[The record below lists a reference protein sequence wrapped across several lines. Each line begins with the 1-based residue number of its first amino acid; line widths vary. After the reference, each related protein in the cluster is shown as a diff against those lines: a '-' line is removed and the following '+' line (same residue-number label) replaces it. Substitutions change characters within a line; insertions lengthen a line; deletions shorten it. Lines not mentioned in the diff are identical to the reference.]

1 MLEKIEKFVLRSNKI
16 EDSLEKEYKK
26 LNGIYFTNPYLTTY
40 IIDDLF
46 EHFSDIFKR
55 NIFTKKFLEPC
66 VGVGNFVF
74 AYLEKVK
81 TLNLTHEQY
90 KELINNIYV
99 CDIDK
104 QLLEIYKKDL
114 SNYVEENFNI
124 LLDKEYFKEHIGTGL
139 IFDLINGS
147 EYIPL
152 GKIFPN
158 VNKFDIIVTNPPY
171 KNLKT
176 ERTHYNDEEKYL
188 NDKNKYEEIK
198 KTSKKIFPH
207 SIEGTL
213 NVYKLF
219 VEEIIKNYTYFDSYV
234 SLLIPSSILR
244 DKNCQKLREFI
255 LKNTQLNSIITIEEK
270 AEYIKANQALCNLS
284 LKLGVKKEKDI
295 KIVKNFS
302 HKQNNVILYES
313 LEKIILNENK
323 EMILLDSKEE
333 YDFLAKLETLKKVK
347 DFKCIINSRGELDLT
362 KYKSYITKE
371 IDSYKLLRG
380 KNIKEYF
387 FEESDEYVKEEYI
400 DITKKNKYIIKERI
414 ICQQI
419 ANMNK
424 KKRVTFSYIPQNYIL
439 GNSCNFISVLENNY
453 GIDLY
458 YLLGLFNSKIINWYF
473 KVISSNNHINNY
485 EIDSFPI
492 PLNIEYMKVIS
503 EKVKFYLET
512 QKEDLIEEIEN
523 LVEEIFEIEM
533 KKIYLKNEDKI
544 ICRLKKDLSNFIS
557 NITLE
562 DCEKLLN
569 KEIYI
574 YEILKKYNLD
584 LEKFKL
590 DVCNGILEKYIKIST
605 NKILNHTTF
614 KLSDL
619 DMEMIKSVPEGG
631 NWQNIPLETKQKS
644 KRLLKINETGG
655 RTTLY
660 GRLAM
665 NKPSYTITTYFNRPG
680 NGTYVHP
687 KVDRVISVR
696 EASRIQSFNED
707 YYFVGNQSDILKQV
721 GNAVPPLLAYQIAAK
736 IKEKVE
742 CNSAIDLF
750 CGAGGMSSGFKEA
763 GIIAKL
769 GVDFALKACMTY
781 NINNPEVK
789 IICGDITTEEVK
801 EEIVKFA
808 KENKI
813 DVICGGPPCQGFSHA
828 GKRFIDDPRNQLF
841 KEYVEVVK
849 KVLPKV
855 VILENVEGMITFQ
868 KGEIYKEILSLFDEM
883 GYCTKGEVLLVS
895 EYGVPQKRKRVIIIG
910 VRKEL
915 KINPNSL
922 FPEKLTEK
930 DSSQIT
936 IKETFEDILNLEC
949 GEGIIYNYKKEKN
962 NYLKLLHRE
971 ISFKEYVDKL
981 KNNINKQ
988 LNFNF

>member
-1 MLEKIEKFVLRSNKI
+1 MLEKIEKFILRSNKV
-16 EDSLEKEYKK
+16 ENSLKKDYKK
-26 LNGIYFTNPYLTTY
+26 LNGIYFTNSYLTTY

-46 EHFSDIFKR
+46 EHFSDIFKK

-81 TLNLTHEQY
+81 TLNLIPEQY

-99 CDIDK
+99 CDIDE

-114 SNYVEENFNI
+114 SDYVEENFNI
-124 LLDKEYFKEHIGTGL
+124 LLDEGYFKEHIGSGL
-139 IFDLINGS
+139 IFDLIVGD

-152 GKIFPN
+152 ENVFPN
-158 VNKFDIIVTNPPY
+158 VKKFDIIVTNPPY
-171 KNLKT
+171 KNLKA
-176 ERTHYNDEEKYL
+176 ERIHYIDEEKYL
-188 NDKNKYEEIK
+188 NDKNKYDKIK
-198 KTSKKIFPH
+198 KISKKIFSH
-207 SIEGTL
+207 SVEGTL
-213 NVYKLF
+213 NIYKLF
-219 VEEIIKNYTYFDSYV
+219 VEEIIKNYAYFDSYI
-234 SLLIPSSILR
+234 SLLIPNSILR

-255 LKNTQLNSIITIEEK
+255 FKNTQLNSIITVEEK
-270 AEYIKANQALCNLS
+270 AKYINANQALCNLS
-284 LKLGVKKEKDI
+284 LKLGEKKEKDI
-295 KIVKNFS
+295 KIVKDFS
-302 HKQNNVILYES
+302 HKQDNIISYEP
-313 LEKIILNENK
+313 LEKITLNENK
-323 EMILLDSKEE
+323 EIILLDSKED
-333 YDFLAKLETLKKVK
+333 YDFLEKLECLKKVK

-362 KYKSYITKE
+362 KCKSYITKE
-371 IDSYKLLRG
+371 IGSYKLLRG

-387 FEESDEYVKEEYI
+387 PEESDEYIKEEYI
-400 DITKKNKYIIKERI
+400 NITKKSKYIIKERI

-424 KKRVTFSYIPQNYIL
+424 EKRVTFSYIPQNYIL
-439 GNSCNFISVLENNY
+439 GNSCNFISVLDNDY

-492 PLNIEYMKVIS
+492 PLNIEYMKSIS
-503 EKVKFYLET
+503 KKVKIYLET
-512 QKEDLIEEIEN
+512 KKEDLIEEIEN
-523 LVEEIFEIEM
+523 LVKEIFEVEI
-533 KKIYLKNEDKI
+533 KKIYLKDEDRTI
-544 ICRLKKDLSNFIS
+544 YSLKKDLSNFIVDL
-557 NITLE
+557 TLK
-562 DCEKLLN
+562 DCEILLN
-569 KEIYI
+569 KEKNI

-590 DVCNGILEKYIKIST
+590 DVCNGILDKYIKISK
-605 NKILNHTTF
+605 NIVLNHTTF

-619 DMEMIKSVPEGG
+619 DMEMIKCVPEGG
-631 NWQNIPLETKQKS
+631 NWQNIPLEIKLKS
-644 KRLLKINETGG
+644 KRLLKISETGG

-687 KVDRVISVR
+687 KVNRVISVR
-696 EASRIQSFNED
+696 EASRIQSFVED
-707 YYFVGNQSDILKQV
+707 YYFIGNKSDILKQV
-721 GNAVPPLLAYQIAAK
+721 GNAVPPLLAYQIAKK
-736 IKEKVE
+736 IKEKVN

-769 GVDFALKACMTY
+769 GVDFALKACITY

-789 IICGDITTEEVK
+789 VICGDITTEEVK
-801 EEIVKFA
+801 EEIIKFS

-813 DVICGGPPCQGFSHA
+813 DIICGGPPCQGFSHA

-841 KEYVEVVK
+841 KEYVEVVE

-855 VILENVEGMITFQ
+855 VVLENVEGMITFQ
-868 KGEIYKEILSLFDEM
+868 GGAIYKEILNLFDKL
-883 GYCTKGEVLLVS
+883 GYFTKGEILLAS

-930 DSSQIT
+930 SSSQVT
-936 IKETFEDILNLEC
+936 IKETFEDILNLKC
-949 GEGIIYNYKKEKN
+949 GEDIEYNYKKEKN

-971 ISFKEYVDKL
+971 ISFKEYINKL
-981 KNNINKQ
+981 KNNIEKQ